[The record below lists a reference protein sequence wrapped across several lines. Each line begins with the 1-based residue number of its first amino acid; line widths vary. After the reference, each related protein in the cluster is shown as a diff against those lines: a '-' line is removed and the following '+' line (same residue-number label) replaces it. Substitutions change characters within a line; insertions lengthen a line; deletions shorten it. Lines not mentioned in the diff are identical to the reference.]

1 MPIELVR
8 TETQLFYWTQP
19 SM

>member
-8 TETQLFYWTQP
+8 NETQLFYWTQP